1 VSAFVDGERG
11 CFGVEPICQ
20 ALDVSAS
27 AYYQRASGRRSA
39 RTVEDERLLER
50 IRGLHADNDYAYGYR
65 RMWKALRR
73 AGERLPRCRVQRL
86 MRVNGIVGAKRRGK
100 PWRTTKADPQALRRP
115 DLVQRDFSAPGP
127 NELWVADLSYLRCWE
142 GVVYFAFVLDAF
154 SRMIVGWQLA
164 AHMRTDLVGDALRMA
179 LGLRGPGADVELVH
193 HSDRGSQ
200 YTSVDYTQTLDDH
213 GVMASVGS
221 VGDAYDNALAESFVD
236 SFKTELIADRVWRT
250 RPQLELAVV
259 EYVGW
264 FNNARLHE
272 SLGDIPPVEYEQ
284 HHAALRAVTGARPGD
299 QSVASLPAKAGEVLT
314 TRRLVAV
321 TTEIG
326 RNGVGDRSPAPIATT
341 LEALSRP
348 QDRPLTAGPAEGA
361 TTLTTTSTKPN

>member
-1 VSAFVDGERG
+1 
-11 CFGVEPICQ
+11 
-20 ALDVSAS
+20 
-27 AYYQRASGRRSA
+27 
-39 RTVEDERLLER
+39 
-50 IRGLHADNDYAYGYR
+50 
-65 RMWKALRR
+65 M
-73 AGERLPRCRVQRL
+73 
-86 MRVNGIVGAKRRGK
+86 
-100 PWRTTKADPQALRRP
+100 RRP
-115 DLVQRDFSAPGP
+115 IESA
-127 NELWVADLSYLRCWE
+127 
-142 GVVYFAFVLDAF
+142 
-154 SRMIVGWQLA
+154 
-164 AHMRTDLVGDALRMA
+164 
-179 LGLRGPGADVELVH
+179 
-193 HSDRGSQ
+193 Q
-200 YTSVDYTQTLDDH
+200 YTSGDYTQTLDDH
-213 GVMASVGS
+213 GVLASVGS

-348 QDRPLTAGPAEGA
+348 QDRPLTAGPAALSLRSPSGLAPRDGGGKPDPEGA
-361 TTLTTTSTKPN
+361 TTLTITSTQTTPETVPAKPGPAQSLIFRLSVRAWRRLA